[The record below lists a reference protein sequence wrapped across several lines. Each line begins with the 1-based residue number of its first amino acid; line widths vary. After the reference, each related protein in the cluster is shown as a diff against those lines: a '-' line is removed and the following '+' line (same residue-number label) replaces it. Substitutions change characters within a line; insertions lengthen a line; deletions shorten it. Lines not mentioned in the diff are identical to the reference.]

1 MLNVKFFIVILLA
14 SVVVTHAGV
23 IKQLENVFETTTVPI
38 DDMVT
43 TVEDEITTI
52 QNHKSNENAN
62 VIKEKFSATDRD
74 EKETIMIIDQK
85 LLYPTSEESMK
96 TEAKVLQSEKLG
108 KLLLL
113 STPKIAEKPKQPE
126 ENFDESEET
135 DETIESIT
143 QIPIETTTIIDPN
156 DEITESITELNY
168 DQTWDK
174 VKSFGNKTK
183 DERKQ
188 TTNSL
193 QTDVVT
199 TTKITKL
206 YPINDTLYD
215 DNNKSRTNTN
225 NGSAIAVYDLP
236 DVKPNSNV
244 GSVILEETEVDYV
257 LVDSDVLSGSYTDA
271 DSELHLQP
279 IVQSIEIV
287 PSSLDDTLLINYVQS
302 W

>member
-1 MLNVKFFIVILLA
+1 MLNVKFSIVILLA
-14 SVVVTHAGV
+14 SVLVTHAGV

-38 DDMVT
+38 DDVAT
-43 TVEDEITTI
+43 TMEDEITTV
-52 QNHKSNENAN
+52 QNDKSNENDN
-62 VIKEKFSATDRD
+62 VIKEKLGAVSRD
-74 EKETIMIIDQK
+74 EKATIMIDDK
-85 LLYPTSEESMK
+85 TLLYPTSKESIK
-96 TEAKVLQSEKLG
+96 TETKMPQGERLG

-126 ENFDESEET
+126 ENLDESEET

-143 QIPIETTTIIDPN
+143 QIPIETTTIIDQIG
-156 DEITESITELNY
+156 EITESITELNY
-168 DQTWDK
+168 DQTMDN
-174 VKSFGNKTK
+174 VKSFGDKTE
-183 DERKQ
+183 DDRKQ

-215 DNNKSRTNTN
+215 DNNKSQTYTN
-225 NGSAIAVYDLP
+225 NGSDIAVYDQTN
-236 DVKPNSNV
+236 VNPNSSF
-244 GSVILEETEVDYV
+244 GSIILEEPEVDYV
-257 LVDSDVLSGSYTDA
+257 LVDSDVLAGSYTDV

-279 IVQSIEIV
+279 IVQSVEIV